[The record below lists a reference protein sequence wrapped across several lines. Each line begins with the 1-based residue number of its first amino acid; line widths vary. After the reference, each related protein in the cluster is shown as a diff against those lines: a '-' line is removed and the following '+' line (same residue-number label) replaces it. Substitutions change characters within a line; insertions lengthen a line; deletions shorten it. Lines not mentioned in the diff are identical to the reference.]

1 MAVQPATRGTDS
13 SERYSL
19 FNLRKAVKMIK
30 TEGQDFE
37 NTTLLHDSEFCWTG
51 VEKTEEYASNS
62 HWLAFSEAR
71 RQGFFPGTP
80 VSSPPSSV

>member
-37 NTTLLHDSEFCWTG
+37 NTTLLHDSDFC
-51 VEKTEEYASNS
+51 
-62 HWLAFSEAR
+62 
-71 RQGFFPGTP
+71 
-80 VSSPPSSV
+80 